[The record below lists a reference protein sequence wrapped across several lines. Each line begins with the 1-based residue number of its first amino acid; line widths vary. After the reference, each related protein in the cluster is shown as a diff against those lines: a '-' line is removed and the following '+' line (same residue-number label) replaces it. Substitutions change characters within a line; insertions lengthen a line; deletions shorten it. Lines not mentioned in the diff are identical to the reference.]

1 MAVLKDLI
9 VHGRSRFVN
18 GAQFNTINAESVGA
32 TEGIFNKLIATTLEA
47 KEATIDDLTAT
58 NATVVGLLDVQGEMH
73 TKSWSNSNIATIDGN
88 FYITPTVVSADGA
101 DVTASG
107 YTPTGTLT
115 YSSGNY
121 TQMTIAGTFDTSQL
135 TLDDVSSIDWPAN
148 SYVIITGEV
157 SVGKEWYPLG
167 TIRGKLG
174 ASIAKGTGAAAKSIT
189 IVPIGTQIISGE
201 VGNVSLTDG
210 NGHKPSTLEAIR
222 IAISETSGAS
232 LNSLKLRK
240 IKISMTSRAS
250 GNDQYALGIYMTAM
264 GSNKKTF
271 LDIYGGSNKN
281 GENVSQTINN
291 ITYQSGALAIPTVRI
306 GNLLGLPMVGG
317 VTPKGWGIYTN
328 NGFFTGTIVARQGK
342 IGNGNAAWTIGND
355 SNTGVAYIYTGTLGV
370 SPSAY
375 ISTGYGTTSIADSG
389 ALTNNKKWVFT
400 AGDKFGVTNEGD
412 LYASNAK
419 ISGTITVGSGSTID
433 SGATIGGT
441 TVLSDVVTNAAAG
454 AQASEDLEE
463 KADKIDSVYR
473 TQQIYYR
480 SIERIAEPLTIA
492 NNIWL
497 STSGTG
503 YENWSLEMPSANKE
517 EYNLSTDVE
526 IDINKRYYTR
536 SATTPYV
543 YTLVDNPDSGLLNTY
558 YELQIITYAYL
569 YTEIQTQT
577 VAQYDNGSDVECF
590 CSVPVLD
597 EGAYDATKYI
607 TKIDNYGIKIHSFDD
622 SNGKI
627 DKSNYVSIGTAGLQF
642 FKGDTNES
650 VATFGEFVQIGKS
663 SNFHITLDVNDN
675 NGELGFYQG
684 DTKVAYI
691 NNNQLYITQSVVLQ
705 QMDLGIPVSKGG
717 LGQWSWKV
725 HANGQT
731 PSRNNLNL
739 KWIG

>member
-18 GAQFNTINAESVGA
+18 GAQFNTINAESIGA

-58 NATVVGLLDVQGEMH
+58 NATIVGLLDVQGEMH

-115 YSSGNY
+115 YSNGNY

-157 SVGKEWYPLG
+157 SIGKEWYPLG

-174 ASIAKGTGAAAKSIT
+174 ASIAKGSGAAAKSIT

-355 SNTGVAYIYTGTLGV
+355 SNTGAAYIYTGTLGV

-389 ALTNNKKWVFT
+389 ALTNDKKWVFT

-419 ISGTITVGSGSTID
+419 ISGKITVGSGSNVYTKTEANGAFDAFGAASAAEANASYSVEIKVTTID
-433 SGATIGGT
+433 YAANTATLVAIPYYQGSTTIPSGVTLTYTWYKDSISSSNIVGSNSNT
-441 TVLSDVVTNAAAG
+441 LSVTN
-454 AQASEDLEE
+454 
-463 KADKIDSVYR
+463 
-473 TQQIYYR
+473 
-480 SIERIAEPLTIA
+480 
-492 NNIWL
+492 
-497 STSGTG
+497 TSA
-503 YENWSLEMPSANKE
+503 M
-517 EYNLSTDVE
+517 
-526 IDINKRYYTR
+526 
-536 SATTPYV
+536 
-543 YTLVDNPDSGLLNTY
+543 GLDHN
-558 YELQIITYAYL
+558 
-569 YTEIQTQT
+569 
-577 VAQYDNGSDVECF
+577 
-590 CSVPVLD
+590 
-597 EGAYDATKYI
+597 YI
-607 TKIDNYGIKIHSFDD
+607 CVI
-622 SNGKI
+622 
-627 DKSNYVSIGTAGLQF
+627 
-642 FKGDTNES
+642 
-650 VATFGEFVQIGKS
+650 
-663 SNFHITLDVNDN
+663 
-675 NGELGFYQG
+675 
-684 DTKVAYI
+684 
-691 NNNQLYITQSVVLQ
+691 
-705 QMDLGIPVSKGG
+705 SK
-717 LGQWSWKV
+717 
-725 HANGQT
+725 
-731 PSRNNLNL
+731 P
-739 KWIG
+739 